1 MSGPILFESDR
12 VFVRP
17 FRQEDT
23 LTFLA
28 YRQDKAIERYQ
39 GWKDYSLE
47 DALKFVDWASKCS
60 IASGETQ
67 LALVLKET
75 NTMIGDIYLKFEDTH
90 IALGYT
96 CASSYQKK
104 GYMSEILS
112 VVLSQLQESYKL
124 AIRAEID
131 VRNLDSIRLCERLGF
146 KQIDV
151 IDGYS
156 VMERNWI

>member
-1 MSGPILFESDR
+1 MLGPILFESDR

-75 NTMIGDIYLKFEDTH
+75 NTMIGDIYLKFEDKH

-96 CASSYQKK
+96 CATAFQKK
-104 GYMSEILS
+104 GYMSEILN
-112 VVLSQLQESYKL
+112 VVLAHLQESYKL
-124 AIRAEID
+124 PMRAEID

-151 IDGYS
+151 VDAYS

>member
-1 MSGPILFESDR
+1 MLGPILFESDR
-12 VFVRP
+12 LLVRL

-28 YRQDKAIERYQ
+28 YRQDKAIKRYQ

-47 DALKFVDWASKCS
+47 DALKFVEWASKCS

-67 LALVLKET
+67 LAVVLKEI

-96 CASSYQKK
+96 CASSFQKK

-112 VVLSQLQESYKL
+112 VVLFQLQESYKL
-124 AIRAEID
+124 PMRAEID

-146 KQIDV
+146 KQIDE

-156 VMERNWI
+156 VMERNGI

>member
-1 MSGPILFESDR
+1 MLGPILFESDR

-17 FRQEDT
+17 FRQKDT

-96 CASSYQKK
+96 CATAFQKK

-131 VRNLDSIRLCERLGF
+131 IRNLDSIRLCERLGF
-146 KQIDV
+146 KQINV
-151 IDGYS
+151 VDGYS
-156 VMERNWI
+156 VMERNGI

>member
-1 MSGPILFESDR
+1 MLGPILFESDR

-75 NTMIGDIYLKFEDTH
+75 NTLIGDIYLKFEDTH

-96 CASSYQKK
+96 CATAFQKK
-104 GYMSEILS
+104 GYMSEILN
-112 VVLSQLQESYKL
+112 VVLAHLQESYKL
-124 AIRAEID
+124 PMRAEID
-131 VRNLDSIRLCERLGF
+131 IRNLDSIRLCERLGF
-146 KQIDV
+146 KQINV
-151 IDGYS
+151 VDGYI
-156 VMERNWI
+156 VMERNGI

>member
-1 MSGPILFESDR
+1 MLGPILFECDR

-39 GWKDYSLE
+39 VWKDYSLE

-75 NTMIGDIYLKFEDTH
+75 NTLIGDIYLKFEDTH

-96 CASSYQKK
+96 CATAFQKK

-124 AIRAEID
+124 PMRAEIC

-156 VMERNWI
+156 VMERNGI

>member
-1 MSGPILFESDR
+1 MLGSILFESNR
-12 VFVRP
+12 VYVRP

-75 NTMIGDIYLKFEDTH
+75 NTLIGDIYLKFEDTH

-112 VVLSQLQESYKL
+112 VVLFQLQESYKL
-124 AIRAEID
+124 PMRAEID
-131 VRNLDSIRLCERLGF
+131 IRNLDSIRLCERLGF

-151 IDGYS
+151 IDGYG

>member
-1 MSGPILFESDR
+1 MLGPILFESDR

-75 NTMIGDIYLKFEDTH
+75 NTLIGDIYLKFEDTH

-124 AIRAEID
+124 PMRAEIC
-131 VRNLDSIRLCERLGF
+131 VRNLDSIHLCERLGF
-146 KQIDV
+146 KQINV
-151 IDGYS
+151 VDGYS
-156 VMERNWI
+156 VMERNGI